1 MSLTHKIY
9 IMKKLL
15 FVFLLVLGFT
25 FTSCDKSDD
34 NVKLIGEDEIS
45 IVDVASVIDTEVAIS
60 NVMTEAD
67 YESDMFSLEES
78 TVKSGAYGY
87 RLRNLV
93 ELYRRWRCYKDDM
106 GPEVTVVDGD
116 NDGFPKTITIDYGD
130 GIILR
135 NGRIISGIVTIVV
148 SAPPRTDGAMRE
160 ITYQDFKVDSIG
172 IAGYKKVVFSGE
184 TGVSRKFDHEYD
196 LNFTFVDETEV
207 SCVGS
212 KTKEWVEGLDTS
224 YDRADDKIHIT
235 GQDVFVDSENNEFK
249 KEIEDHLLR
258 LGTCKFIVS
267 GVVVYSQN
275 GDEFARVDFGDGTC
289 DDKAIKTTVDG
300 EEEITLGKHR
310 HGKK

>member
-1 MSLTHKIY
+1 
-9 IMKKLL
+9 MKKLL
-15 FVFLLVLGFT
+15 FVFLLGIGFA

-45 IVDVASVIDTEVAIS
+45 ISDVSSVVDTEVAIA

-78 TVKSGAYGY
+78 STKSGGYGY
-87 RLRNLV
+87 RLRNLA
-93 ELYRRWRCYKDDM
+93 ELYKRWRCYKDDL

-116 NDGFPKTITIDYGD
+116 NDGFPKIITVDYGD
-130 GIILR
+130 GITLR
-135 NGRIISGIVTIVV
+135 NGRVISGIVTIVV

-160 ITYQDFKVDSIG
+160 FTYTDFMIDSIG
-172 IAGYKKVVFSGE
+172 ITGYKKVVFTGE
-184 TGVSRKFDHEYD
+184 SGVSRKFEHEYD
-196 LNFTFVDETEV
+196 LNFTFADETDV
-207 SCVGS
+207 SCVGN

-249 KEIEDHLLR
+249 KEINDFLVR

-267 GVVVYSQN
+267 GIVIYSQN
-275 GDEFARVDFGDGTC
+275 GEEFARVDFGDGTC
-289 DDKAIKTTVDG
+289 DDKAIKTTADG
-300 EEEITLGKHR
+300 KEEITLGNHR
-310 HGKK
+310 HGYCK

>member
-1 MSLTHKIY
+1 
-9 IMKKLL
+9 MKKLL
-15 FVFLLVLGFT
+15 FILLIGIGFM
-25 FTSCDKSDD
+25 FTACDKSDD
-34 NVKLIGEDEIS
+34 NVKLIDESDLS
-45 IVDVASVIDTEVAIS
+45 ITDVASVVDTEVAIS

-78 TVKSGAYGY
+78 TVKSNAYGY
-87 RLRNLV
+87 RLRNLG
-93 ELYRRWRCYKDDM
+93 ELYKRWRCYKDDM

-130 GIILR
+130 GIVLR
-135 NGRIISGIVTIVV
+135 NGRIISGIVVIVV

-160 ITYQDFKVDSIG
+160 FTYQNFKVDSIG

-184 TGVSRKFDHEYD
+184 AGVSRKFEHEYD
-196 LNFTFVDETEV
+196 LNFSFVDETEV
-207 SCVGS
+207 SCVGN

-235 GQDVFVDSENNEFK
+235 GQDVFIDSENNEFK
-249 KEIEDHLLR
+249 KEIEDRLLR
-258 LGTCKFIVS
+258 LGTCKYIVS
-267 GVVVYSQN
+267 GVVMYSQN

-300 EEEITLGKHR
+300 DEEITLGKHQ
-310 HGKK
+310 HGKKN